1 MSGYA
6 DRSLLV
12 WLVVLGT
19 CGLWLTLLY
28 VVRDWAP
35 LIPLGLVGMVG
46 AGMLLWQVGIGK
58 RWAMLTFSAIATFWV
73 ASSFRTRLAGDVSLD
88 WQNGLKFTIW
98 CGFFAV
104 GLFNIRRLATYLTDP
119 VIFCVL
125 VYLALALCSVVYS
138 EAPAVTIVT
147 LFIILS
153 YWMFAC
159 VMVDTLPV
167 RDVMLVM
174 TGACAA
180 FCLASLLSAVVYP
193 DLAFPQTI
201 GIGETESDLLRLQ
214 GIAGHPNQLGNV
226 AKIYMLFL
234 IGTVSMGYLRRM
246 IWIPLALMGL
256 ITIAASQSRT
266 ALAVLFIA
274 GAARFPKRIVLPI
287 AAVVAMLAISI
298 YVSGETATIMRM
310 ISRDGSAQEA
320 ESMSGRTELWE
331 LTERLIA
338 ARPLLGYGL
347 GSFETYAQIAWTGE
361 TRSDLVQPH
370 NNYLSL
376 LYNSGILGAIPWV
389 VAFIILLH
397 RWYTIPF
404 LPRDIFV
411 VAILVT
417 GYSEAD
423 LPTNSIMPTLS
434 FFLVLALDA
443 RRCQGLERRSMA
455 LGDFRRTQYG

>member
-12 WLVVLGT
+12 GLVVLGT

-28 VVRDWAP
+28 VVRDCAP

-46 AGMLLWQVGIGK
+46 ARELLWQVGIGK
-58 RWAMLTFSAIATFWV
+58 RWAMLTFSAIGTFWV

-138 EAPAVTIVT
+138 EAPAVTTVT
-147 LFIILS
+147 LFVILS

-193 DLAFPQTI
+193 DLAFRRP
-201 GIGETESDLLRLQ
+201 SALVR
-214 GIAGHPNQLGNV
+214 PNPTSYV
-226 AKIYMLFL
+226 FR
-234 IGTVSMGYLRRM
+234 VS
-246 IWIPLALMGL
+246 P
-256 ITIAASQSRT
+256 
-266 ALAVLFIA
+266 
-274 GAARFPKRIVLPI
+274 
-287 AAVVAMLAISI
+287 
-298 YVSGETATIMRM
+298 
-310 ISRDGSAQEA
+310 
-320 ESMSGRTELWE
+320 
-331 LTERLIA
+331 
-338 ARPLLGYGL
+338 
-347 GSFETYAQIAWTGE
+347 
-361 TRSDLVQPH
+361 
-370 NNYLSL
+370 
-376 LYNSGILGAIPWV
+376 AIPTSW
-389 VAFIILLH
+389 AMWPRFICC
-397 RWYTIPF
+397 
-404 LPRDIFV
+404 
-411 VAILVT
+411 
-417 GYSEAD
+417 S
-423 LPTNSIMPTLS
+423 
-434 FFLVLALDA
+434 
-443 RRCQGLERRSMA
+443 
-455 LGDFRRTQYG
+455 